1 MFKCGIKEIGGW
13 IIMPFRVD
21 ILENGEFVKREY
33 FNNLQDAKSFQDLWN
48 GYQRIPGVP
57 WVALLIAGIELL
69 REAEEKGG
77 SS

>member
-1 MFKCGIKEIGGW
+1 
-13 IIMPFRVD
+13 MPFRVD